1 MHIYLKKPPITRPSQ
16 FNLEMDRTVNSS
28 KDELKEALN
37 AGVHGLSGSNRG
49 TVGLDTRIPESVIQI
64 GGGLVVI

>member
-1 MHIYLKKPPITRPSQ
+1 
-16 FNLEMDRTVNSS
+16 MDRPVNTT

-37 AGVHGLSGSNRG
+37 AGIHGLSGSNRG
-49 TVGLDTRIPESVIQI
+49 TVGLDTKIPESVIQI